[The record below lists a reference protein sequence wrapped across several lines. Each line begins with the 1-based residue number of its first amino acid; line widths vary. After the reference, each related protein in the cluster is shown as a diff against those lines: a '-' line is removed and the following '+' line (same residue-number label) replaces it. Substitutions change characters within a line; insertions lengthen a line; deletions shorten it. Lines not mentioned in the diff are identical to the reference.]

1 MLIVHLLLKSVC
13 RHVWSRIVKKKIDLH
28 FWTGIFYKCFML
40 LFLQYILEFETR
52 ITKDTAA
59 ENLKRSCHIVKY
71 IDRLLIW
78 GCKFFFYGQI
88 P

>member
-1 MLIVHLLLKSVC
+1 
-13 RHVWSRIVKKKIDLH
+13 
-28 FWTGIFYKCFML
+28 ML

-59 ENLKRSCHIVKY
+59 EKLKRSCHIVKY

-78 GCKFFFYGQI
+78 GCKFFFSMADSIICGFFEADI
-88 P
+88 HINNSHNVVILVG

>member
-1 MLIVHLLLKSVC
+1 MYGVGLG
-13 RHVWSRIVKKKIDLH
+13 KKNL
-28 FWTGIFYKCFML
+28 FCIFGPAYCKCFML

-59 ENLKRSCHIVKY
+59 ENLKSSCHIVKY